1 MGVVTLTPTLE
12 CIALVLMFIGFGIA
26 CYTMGRIDGRRE
38 MEQYVKEALELYDEF
53 RDGVFEELGI
63 ELEGRGGVGTDRVL
77 RP

>member
-1 MGVVTLTPTLE
+1 MTPTLE

-26 CYTMGRIDGRRE
+26 CYTMGRIDGRCE

-63 ELEGRGGVGTDRVL
+63 ELEGRDT
-77 RP
+77 